1 MKLAH
6 KLVPEGLL
14 TGTPPPSMTGAK
26 SREPVPA
33 MQRHFSPADID
44 KVEIY
49 LDSALQDKSIGS
61 KFFPLRLFI
70 SFEHQVIQGE
80 RQKSCHSPISFP
92 LPVQYKGGSII
103 SLKFISFNCILTI
116 FPKNPM
122 KLEKVWFALEDARKM
137 SL

>member
-33 MQRHFSPADID
+33 MQRHFSTADID
-44 KVEIY
+44 KIEIY

-61 KFFPLRLFI
+61 ESLRNVCLF
-70 SFEHQVIQGE
+70 HLNV
-80 RQKSCHSPISFP
+80 K
-92 LPVQYKGGSII
+92 
-103 SLKFISFNCILTI
+103 
-116 FPKNPM
+116 
-122 KLEKVWFALEDARKM
+122 
-137 SL
+137 